1 MPVVVST
8 SKIIFPN
15 LKTTR
20 TVRAQMNQKGGVR
33 GRRTSFVFRL
43 LLITVF
49 VHFVFIRRSNRFQ
62 QRLRLLAVRNRRGKT
77 YKESRLGS

>member
-33 GRRTSFVFRL
+33 GRRTSFLFRL

-49 VHFVFIRRSNRFQ
+49 VHFVFGRD
-62 QRLRLLAVRNRRGKT
+62 
-77 YKESRLGS
+77 